1 MKMSD
6 SVLLTKENL
15 EQLKAQLAELKIE
28 KPQVVARIELARSHG
43 DLKENAD
50 YHAARERLG
59 FLEGQLAFVQD
70 RIARAQVIDTS
81 NMDTS
86 KVIMGTKVKVED
98 PDGEI
103 ECFHIV
109 SDMDAGL
116 SDEKVSINSPIGKT
130 LIGKKIGDTVSIKI
144 PRGTLNYKILDI
156 FF

>member
-1 MKMSD
+1 MFD
-6 SVLLTKENL
+6 SILLTKENL
-15 EQLKAQLAELKIE
+15 EQLKAQLAELMIE
-28 KPQVVARIELARSHG
+28 KPQVIARIELARSHG

-50 YHAARERLG
+50 YHAGRERLG

-81 NMDTS
+81 NMDTD
-86 KVIMGTKVKVED
+86 KVIMGIKVKVQD

-109 SDMDAGL
+109 SDMDAGI

-130 LIGKKIGDTVSIKI
+130 LIGKKIGDDVSIKI

>member
-1 MKMSD
+1 MSD

-50 YHAARERLG
+50 YHAGRERLG
-59 FLEGQLAFVQD
+59 FLEGQLAFIQD
-70 RIARAQVIDTS
+70 RIARAEVIDTS
-81 NMDTS
+81 NMDTD
-86 KVIMGTKVKVED
+86 KVIMGVKVKVED

-103 ECFHIV
+103 EVYHVV
-109 SDMDAGL
+109 SDMDGGT

-130 LIGKKIGDTVSIKI
+130 LIGKKIGDEVSIKI

>member
-1 MKMSD
+1 MSD

-50 YHAARERLG
+50 YHAGRERLG
-59 FLEGQLAFVQD
+59 FLEGQLAFISD
-70 RIARAQVIDTS
+70 RIARAEVIDTS
-81 NMDTS
+81 NMDTD
-86 KVIMGTKVKVED
+86 KVIMGVKVKVED

-103 ECFHIV
+103 ECYHVV

-116 SDEKVSINSPIGKT
+116 SDEKVSINSPIGKS

-144 PRGTLNYKILDI
+144 PKGTLNYKILDI